1 MKKRLR
7 QSRKLRVHNI
17 WRREAMRDAVRAF
30 EQAVADGDAAGI
42 STTMSEAQRA
52 IDKAAKQ
59 GLIRANTA
67 SRRKARL
74 AKMAKAAE

>member
-1 MKKRLR
+1 M
-7 QSRKLRVHNI
+7 HNI
-17 WRREAMRDAVRAF
+17 WRREMMRDAIRAF

-42 STTMSEAQRA
+42 ATTMSEAQKC
-52 IDKAAKQ
+52 IDKAVKQ
-59 GLIRANTA
+59 GLIKANTA